1 MHSFNYP
8 HETRHNN
15 PFFLHTHTETHQ
27 HSHNNVTSNELC
39 GVVNCSILSAN
50 FLSLVSISSFNSSG
64 QIIDEIVSIES
75 TQRKKKI
82 NMIQQPIYRA
92 RERERERDGK
102 E

>member
-1 MHSFNYP
+1 MAQ
-8 HETRHNN
+8 
-15 PFFLHTHTETHQ
+15 PFFSTTTKKKTQ
-27 HSHNNVTSNELC
+27 RVTSC